1 MGSGGVLENLGKGEE
16 VEMLKVEIAVGF
28 SVVSKFGL
36 LYRFSRRSLISG
48 GEGVPAIPGYDG
60 YDRSWSCYLSDS
72 KAESHHFSDLSTSCS
87 TLHCGG
93 LAL

>member
-1 MGSGGVLENLGKGEE
+1 
-16 VEMLKVEIAVGF
+16 MLRVEITVEF
-28 SVVSKFGL
+28 PIVSKFGL

-72 KAESHHFSDLSTSCS
+72 KSRVTSFLRPLHLVFYI
-87 TLHCGG
+87 TLWGSSVVNSIP
-93 LAL
+93 